1 MAGTLVYGR
10 LEKAIG
16 PANIMRAGLVIET
29 GTHLTLAITRS
40 PIVALLVFTVFGV
53 HEAAW
58 GTTATS
64 IRQRAVP
71 IDYQGRVGGVYITGV
86 VGGLVVGSVVGGVV
100 ARIWGVTGPFWFAFV
115 GSVLILTAMWR
126 QLGHIAHDDR

>member
-1 MAGTLVYGR
+1 MPLSYAQR
-10 LEKAIG
+10 I
-16 PANIMRAGLVIET
+16 
-29 GTHLTLAITRS
+29 
-40 PIVALLVFTVFGV
+40 
-53 HEAAW
+53 
-58 GTTATS
+58 
-64 IRQRAVP
+64 RAVEGVRA
-71 IDYQGRVGGVYITGV
+71 ISWANWFGGVYITGV